1 MKKQI
6 CSPASLLIV
15 LIAVLLLLSACSK
28 KAEGSTILSQ
38 ETKESASVSS
48 PKQSRDFTQ
57 EEVKELVFFL
67 SRKRDR
73 IPGMFLICSYEKAE
87 DLDLSMVFF
96 NGTSSSG
103 IADLNETVDAEE
115 LAAAVQALGFDNLGL
130 KPQKRP
136 RAKVISILKK
146 YTALSEEAI
155 LTLIENSP
163 PAGIYLEE
171 YDAYYSFNGDSE
183 PMLPQVTKAHWLE
196 KEHLAQI
203 DWEDTIR
210 GWHGTAVMERNADG
224 WRFISNQL
232 LP

>member
-6 CSPASLLIV
+6 CFPASLLIV
-15 LIAVLLLLSACSK
+15 LIAGLLLLSACSK

-87 DLDLSMVFF
+87 DLDLSMVFY

-103 IADLNETVDAEE
+103 IPDLSEAVDAEE
-115 LAAAVQALGFDNLGL
+115 RAAAEGALGYGDLGL
-130 KPQKRP
+130 TPQKRP
-136 RAKVISILKK
+136 RTKLIALLRK
-146 YTALSEEAI
+146 YTTLSEEGI
-155 LTLIENSP
+155 LELLKNSP
-163 PAGIYLEE
+163 PTGLYVEE
-171 YDAYYSFNGDSE
+171 YDAYYSFYGDSE
-183 PMLPQVTKAHWLE
+183 PLSAQVKNAQWLD
-196 KEHLAQI
+196 KENQARVN
-203 DWEDTIR
+203 WEDPVR
-210 GWHGTAVMERNADG
+210 GWKGSAIMERGTEG